1 MVSQSDDRVEA
12 SVISKLS
19 GPSSCVQVG
28 RVAFFPFRVLIVRV
42 VVLVVEEQLIILKV
56 VGVVTLIVGIL
67 IINALFK
74 AEGIFFSF
82 IGLFFIVVLIV
93 GGVGLSCL
101 SPVVILALGVLV
113 VIISK
118 LRSDT
123 SSVIL
128 TEELIHGLLN
138 LALLEGYSTLALH
151 KLFAILT
158 SSHCA
163 KHQPSGNLG

>member
-12 SVISKLS
+12 SVVSKLS
-19 GPSSCVQVG
+19 EPSSCVQVG

-67 IINALFK
+67 IINTLFK
-74 AEGIFFSF
+74 AEGIFFSL
-82 IGLFFIVVLIV
+82 IGLFFIVVLIM

-101 SPVVILALGVLV
+101 SPVVVLALGVLV
-113 VIISK
+113 VVVSK
-118 LRSDT
+118 LRSNT

-128 TEELIHGLLN
+128 TEEVIHCLL
-138 LALLEGYSTLALH
+138 Y
-151 KLFAILT
+151 T
-158 SSHCA
+158 S
-163 KHQPSGNLG
+163 PSPRDA